1 MNRKVQQDP
10 TGLPRM
16 LIEKTGRQL
25 DLEDP
30 LTAIVYMIL
39 LFFSRFLRRMQPTR
53 ISIFSGRSDPL
64 DHLNLYFFF
73 KFFFFFYFCFLAIN
87 LVQLGFCGL
96 LYRRSTM

>member
-1 MNRKVQQDP
+1 MMNRKVQQDP

-39 LFFSRFLRRMQPTR
+39 LFFFQ
-53 ISIFSGRSDPL
+53 IFTTDATHS
-64 DHLNLYFFF
+64 YFD
-73 KFFFFFYFCFLAIN
+73 I
-87 LVQLGFCGL
+87 LGKI
-96 LYRRSTM
+96 